1 MGFERFDVDVAG
13 LVARRLGEQGIDH
26 ANHRRAVLS
35 VEQVGDFRH
44 VLHQSIKVDFVFRRA
59 HHRCRTA
66 GVGIG
71 SGEQAIEFVIA
82 HALNRGRAKLTPRLA
97 DRPARRRRAHGQH
110 AIAQQNPLRLGPG
123 VRQHTH
129 LMPSPIPVGAAEGC
143 DLLIFGRLD
152 PSKSKIKRSQPSAAP
167 TGPFSRSRGDGGVIG
182 WAPL

>member
-13 LVARRLGEQGIDH
+13 LVACGLGQQCVDH

-44 VLHQSIKVDFVFRRA
+44 VLHQAVEVDFVFCCADHCRRA
-59 HHRCRTA
+59 A

-71 SGEQAIEFVIA
+71 SGEQTVEFVIA
-82 HALNRGRAKLTPRLA
+82 HPLNRSRTKLPPRLA
-97 DRPARRRRAHGQH
+97 DRPARRRRANGQH
-110 AIAQQNPLRLGPG
+110 AITQQNPLRLGPG
-123 VRQHTH
+123 VRQRTH

-143 DLLIFGRLD
+143 DLLIFGRLG
-152 PSKSKIKRSQPSAAP
+152 PSKSRIKRSQPSAAP
-167 TGPFSRSRGDGGVIG
+167 TNRFSRSRGDGGIIG